1 MQSRLVS
8 RALLIFAMAYLAFL
22 YIPVLL
28 LPLFSFNNNIYV
40 TFPMKGFTFKW
51 YEAMLLNQPLVDAFF
66 ASVKVGLAVSVV
78 STLLGLLAAMAMTRY
93 DFPGKA
99 AITSLIMVPL
109 VIPYIILG
117 VSLLV
122 LARQALNL
130 DLSLWTIGLSHVLV
144 CTPLAMLVLMARLEG
159 FDKSLVEASLDLGEG
174 AWRTFW
180 RITFPLA
187 IPGIVSSF
195 LLCFSTSFD
204 EFVLAFFLSGTE
216 PTLPIYMYSL
226 LRFPNKVP
234 GALALAS
241 CILMGSI
248 IVIVF
253 AEWYRRRGVESKQGS
268 IV

>member
-1 MQSRLVS
+1 MRTQWIST
-8 RALLIFAMAYLAFL
+8 ALLLFAIFYLAFL

-28 LPLFSFNNNIYV
+28 LPLFSFNDNIYV
-40 TFPMKGFTFKW
+40 TFPLKGFTFKW
-51 YEAMLLNQPLVDAFF
+51 YQAMWNNAPLVDAMW
-66 ASVKVGLAVSVV
+66 ASIKVGILVSVA
-78 STLLGLLAAMAMTRY
+78 STVLGMLAAMSMTRY

-117 VSLLV
+117 VSLLI
-122 LARQALNL
+122 LARRAIGL

-144 CTPLAMLVLMARLEG
+144 CVPLSMLVLMARLEG
-159 FDKSLVEASLDLGEG
+159 FDKSLVEASYDLGEG

-187 IPGIVSSF
+187 VPGIISSF

-226 LRFPNKVP
+226 LRFPSKVP

-241 CILMGSI
+241 CILMASI